1 MVFVNAETNSV
12 NDAKSKMFTDELLKK
27 GFEFR
32 QRLFGVILLCVK
44 LMRKVISV
52 WTTKASISRENGK
65 RTSFCQE
72 HRS

>member
-1 MVFVNAETNSV
+1 MNENEMVFVNAETNSV

-27 GFEFR
+27 DSNSR

-52 WTTKASISRENGK
+52 WTTKASYI
-65 RTSFCQE
+65 T
-72 HRS
+72 